1 MIYMFAVIAL
11 GIVVANNL
19 NLTPPMAAS
28 RAVQVDQLF
37 NSLVGIAAAI
47 FLLVEGALVYS
58 VLRFRRRKGH
68 QGEGIPTHGDN
79 QLEVA
84 WTVVPAM
91 IVVWVAIHSAGV
103 LTEIST
109 TPPDAMPVRV
119 TAQQFV
125 WQFEY
130 PEYGIQS
137 PALHVPVDRPVALEL
152 TSNDVIHSFWV
163 PAFRLKQ
170 DAFPGRT
177 THNTF
182 TAVMTGTYPVVC
194 AELCGAGHSIMRS
207 EVVVHEQSDFED
219 WLEEAGG

>member
-11 GIVVANNL
+11 GIVVASNI

-28 RAVQVDQLF
+28 RAVLVDQLF
-37 NSLVGIAAAI
+37 NTLLGIAAAI
-47 FLLVEGALVYS
+47 FLLVEGALVYA
-58 VLRFRRRKGH
+58 VFRFRRRKNH
-68 QGEGIPTHGDN
+68 QGEGVANHGDN
-79 QLEVA
+79 QLELA

-91 IVVWVAIHSAGV
+91 IVLWVAIHSAGI

-119 TAQQFV
+119 TGQQFI

-137 PALHVPVDRPVALEL
+137 STLHVPVDRPVALEL

-170 DAFPGRT
+170 DALPGTVTR
-177 THNTF
+177 NTF
-182 TAVMTGTYPVVC
+182 TAVMTGTFPVRC
-194 AELCGAGHSIMRS
+194 AELCGVGHSVMTT
-207 EVVVHEQSDFED
+207 EVVVHEPADFES